1 MTREVKAREVAAGES
16 ASGETAAAKT
26 PAGKTAPR
34 RGNAREVLVIG
45 GNRYFG
51 KRLIARLLAAGDR
64 VTVLNR
70 GSSAPPPGAL
80 HLIADR
86 DDETALNAA
95 LGSRVFDVVVDQ
107 VCYTPRQAAT
117 ARRVFAGR
125 TGRYVLTSTV
135 EVYEYEDS
143 VASVRERDVDPLDVR
158 VDLELPWDDPEFL
171 DSHYGEGKRQ
181 AEAVFAAEPVFPHV
195 AVRVAHVLGGAD
207 DFTGRL
213 EHYASRIRAGEP
225 ITVPTAN
232 RPATYIHVEE
242 VADFLF
248 WTVGQDFTGPVNAAS
263 HGTLTTRELC
273 EAVAAHLPGGRT
285 VFREVE
291 VGEVS
296 PLSFRRFYGMDNT
309 RATRLGFT
317 FGNARRWLPRAAA
330 ETLGRVDRRETQTGR
345 PSHGGVLGRPETV
358 GW

>member
-1 MTREVKAREVAAGES
+1 MTREVKAREVPAGEPE
-16 ASGETAAAKT
+16 AREEKARETAARETADRET
-26 PAGKTAPR
+26 EGRGGK
-34 RGNAREVLVIG
+34 AREVLVIG

-86 DDETALNAA
+86 DDEHALISA
-95 LGSRVFDVVVDQ
+95 LGPRAFDVVVDQ
-107 VCYTPRQAAT
+107 VCYTPRQAAI

-125 TGRYVLTSTV
+125 TRRYVLTSTV

-143 VASVRERDVDPLDVR
+143 VACVREQDVDPLGVQ
-158 VDLELPWDDPEFL
+158 VDLELPWHEPEFL

-181 AEAVFAAEPVFPHV
+181 AEAVFAAEPAFPHV

-225 ITVPTAN
+225 ITVPTVN

-242 VADFLF
+242 IADFLF

-273 EAVAAHLPGGRT
+273 EAVAAHLPAGRT
-285 VFREVE
+285 VFHEVE

-317 FGNARRWLPRAAA
+317 FGNARRWLRHAAE
-330 ETLGRVDRRETQTGR
+330 ETLG
-345 PSHGGVLGRPETV
+345 TV
-358 GW
+358 G